1 MYTTDVYY
9 LHFCQHHYIH
19 HDKYNAGMCA
29 NIFKC
34 LSALLK
40 IILTIMMLACKK
52 YFYEII
58 ITKTLMTL
66 KIGISILVL

>member
-1 MYTTDVYY
+1 
-9 LHFCQHHYIH
+9 
-19 HDKYNAGMCA
+19 MCA

-58 ITKTLMTL
+58 ITKTLMIL